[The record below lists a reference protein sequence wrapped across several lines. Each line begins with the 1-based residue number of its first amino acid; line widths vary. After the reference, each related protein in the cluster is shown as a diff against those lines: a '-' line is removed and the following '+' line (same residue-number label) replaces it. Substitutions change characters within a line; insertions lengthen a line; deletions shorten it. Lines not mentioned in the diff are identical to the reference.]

1 MKKILLSLSAL
12 LLAAVILVSCSKN
25 TPKEV
30 ANTWLTSFYHM
41 DYDAA
46 KKVSTD
52 DTKNLLSQLQQ
63 LSSMVSDSS
72 KKELKKI
79 TVTIKDVKETGDK
92 ATVIYGTSDNA
103 GKDLT
108 LNLVKQNNQWLV
120 QFSKNDN
127 MGDAGAAGDQT
138 PGADSTGMAPA
149 PADSASGAAPDTS
162 AHQ

>member
-1 MKKILLSLSAL
+1 MKKILLSFSAL
-12 LLAAVILVSCSKN
+12 LLAAVILVSCNKN
-25 TPKEV
+25 APKDV

-79 TVTIKDVKETGDK
+79 TVTIKDVKEEGDK
-92 ATVIYGTSDNA
+92 ATVSYTTSDNA
-103 GKDLT
+103 TGKDQMLK
-108 LNLVKQNNQWLV
+108 LVKQNNQWLV
-120 QFSKNDN
+120 QFSKNDS
-127 MGDAGAAGDQT
+127 MGDAGSAGDQSM
-138 PGADSTGMAPA
+138 GSDSTGAA
-149 PADSASGAAPDTS
+149 PADTAAVLDS
-162 AHQ
+162 SKH